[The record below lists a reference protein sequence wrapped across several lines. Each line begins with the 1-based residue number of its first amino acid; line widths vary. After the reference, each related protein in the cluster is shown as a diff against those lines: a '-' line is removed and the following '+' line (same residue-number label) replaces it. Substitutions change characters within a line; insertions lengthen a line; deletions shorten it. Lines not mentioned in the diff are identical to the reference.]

1 MILQRSEARRFEKL
15 FYGLID
21 SVAPE
26 FGLPSTPQY
35 PCGELTGQQVGTL
48 VENVWGEEG
57 DRALIDDFADRN
69 PLRFNR
75 TDLREIQSWK
85 DGLFG
90 NFVIARDGRD
100 VLFMYGDYSFVVR
113 GVSDEFEYEMGLD
126 LPSACCSV
134 VLPFAGLL
142 TYGMVAEPLLRE
154 ITPSDVADIKEA
166 IADQKKAGHRVST
179 ARDYAKKL
187 PEAIESVRRL
197 REEPLADE
205 SDADAGQAPP
215 PDQHRGALAGMS
227 VQERA
232 DAIEE
237 RLKTL
242 DEHRTYAERTREYEA
257 TRADIDAECNHG
269 PLAWSLAQALR
280 ALDDGR
286 LRSIMVRAG
295 IDDEGLQKRRSTLVK
310 QLAEA
315 LIGQPEVLLYE
326 AILCGPWAIDEVK
339 RVVDAG
345 SMLRFR
351 DFGPELVDVPH
362 AYAPC
367 MQLFHRSHEFV
378 CIIPR
383 EAHLA
388 LQHADWHSLRER
400 AAVLDEAYKYLD
412 ALQDMRGVVR
422 LDEAV
427 AECIEH
433 VGDIP
438 KDVLMDLLDE
448 RLARSLG
455 SAQAHSIEGESYLV
469 EANVVASGVIEHLVN
484 NAASKGENA
493 SAVFEQLR
501 DSLDDLSGLV
511 EAADHPGVR
520 EILKHQEG
528 KPPYPPSKEIL
539 KYGVT
544 AATIKTPEAQALLS
558 YFDEH
563 VPDGEDD
570 YTFATEAVGAIIGT
584 SRDLIDVEEI
594 FKMLSDWGF
603 VPTREQVQEMM
614 PLLFELDKVIPKWTH
629 NGWTARDVPVSDAD
643 EDGHR
648 QVLLKNYNIP
658 IRE

>member
-1 MILQRSEARRFEKL
+1 MILQRSEVRRYEKL

-21 SVAPE
+21 SVAPL

-48 VENVWGEEG
+48 VEKVWGEEG
-57 DRALIDDFADRN
+57 DRTLIDDFADRN

-75 TDLREIQSWK
+75 TDLREVQSWK

-154 ITPSDVADIKEA
+154 ITPSDVADIKET

-187 PEAIESVRRL
+187 PEAIESARRM
-197 REEPLADE
+197 REELLADKT
-205 SDADAGQAPP
+205 DANAEQDAPP
-215 PDQHRGALAGMS
+215 EQHRGALAGMS
-227 VQERA
+227 AQERA

-237 RLKTL
+237 YKRIL
-242 DEHRTYAERTREYEA
+242 DEHRTYDEKKREYEA
-257 TRADIDAECNHG
+257 VRADIDAECSDG
-269 PLAWSLAQALR
+269 PFVWSLEPALR
-280 ALDDGR
+280 ALDDSR
-286 LRSIMVRAG
+286 LRKIMVRND
-295 IDDEGLQKRRSTLVK
+295 IDDGDLDTRRQKLVG
-310 QLAEA
+310 QLAKVIIER
-315 LIGQPEVLLYE
+315 PEELLYE

-339 RVVDAG
+339 RLVDAG
-345 SMLRFR
+345 GVMRFS
-351 DFGPELVDVPH
+351 DFGPKLFDVPH
-362 AYAPC
+362 AYFPC
-367 MQLFHRSHEFV
+367 MQLFHRGHEFV
-378 CIIPR
+378 CVMPR
-383 EAHLA
+383 EVCIA
-388 LQHADWHSLRER
+388 LQHADWQDLRKR
-400 AAVLDEAYKYLD
+400 SAVLDEAYRYLD

-438 KDVLMDLLDE
+438 LDVLMDLLDE

-455 SAQAHSIEGESYLV
+455 SVQAHSIEGESYLV
-469 EANVVASGVIEHLVN
+469 EADVVASGVIEHLVN
-484 NAASKGENA
+484 NAASKGEDI

-520 EILKHQEG
+520 EILKSQEG
-528 KPPYPPSKEIL
+528 KPPSPPSKEIL
-539 KYGVT
+539 EYGVT
-544 AATIKTPEAQALLS
+544 MATLQTPEAQALVS
-558 YFDEH
+558 YLDEH
-563 VPDGEDD
+563 VPDGQDD
-570 YTFATEAVGAIIGT
+570 YTFATEAVRTIIGT
-584 SRDLIDVEEI
+584 SRDLLDVEGI
-594 FKMLSDWGF
+594 FELLSDRGF
-603 VPTREQVQEMM
+603 VPTREQIQEMM

-629 NGWTARDVPVSDAD
+629 NGWTARDMPLPSAD
-643 EDGHR
+643 EDAHR
-648 QVLLKNYNIP
+648 QLLLKNFNIAV
-658 IRE
+658 RE